1 MCLWY
6 RSKKMEL
13 SLIISKRASSHVI
26 RKLWNFKR
34 TIENNGERCW
44 TAESWAKKRAGCACR
59 NIHVCNSSTKISIRW
74 FLVPSVLLPQMSV
87 CHIWFFL
94 SELLQAFTYN
104 SSFTKVICIYFL
116 YPAMLYF
123 TGIIFI
129 I

>member
-59 NIHVCNSSTKISIRW
+59 NIHVYNSSTKISIRW

-87 CHIWFFL
+87 CHIWFFYL
-94 SELLQAFTYN
+94 NYCKHSHITLALQKSFVYIFSILL
-104 SSFTKVICIYFL
+104 
-116 YPAMLYF
+116 LYF